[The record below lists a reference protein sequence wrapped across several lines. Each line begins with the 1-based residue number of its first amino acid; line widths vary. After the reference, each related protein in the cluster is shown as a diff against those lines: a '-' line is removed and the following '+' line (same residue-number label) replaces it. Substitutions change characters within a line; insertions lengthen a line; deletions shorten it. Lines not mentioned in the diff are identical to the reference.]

1 MTSLNKLFD
10 FNSGI
15 SKIINKN
22 IKSLS
27 SFELLNIKH
36 EKNKIK
42 FNKLNT
48 NKIDIKKVIEEKY
61 LYNSLYFISHKNKF
75 RILLIKIIENASFN
89 LILII
94 ITYIN
99 ALMTFFYT
107 YKIRL
112 CFLYL
117 QFEDKNEC
125 LIKYKKDINF
135 DNILD
140 KINIIFNIL
149 FSIEIFIKIIA
160 SGLLFNKNSFLRNG
174 WNVIDFIIVIYQWIK
189 INHKNWG
196 NLSIFRCLKL
206 LNNLKNLKFLRR
218 IKLLIN
224 SVIVSLPTLGK
235 VILFLMFIFLIFG
248 ILGMQLFSGIF
259 YNRCREKPI
268 LISNKVYKNKIIPY
282 YISKPV
288 SERICSPNN
297 YSGTFKCP
305 SNSFCVNYYNIID
318 YFNMT
323 NITMNSFEIKD
334 EKLKNNEWLYYG
346 VFNFD
351 NIINCLI
358 NSFTFMTLQN
368 WADDLTKLLDGNY
381 YITTIIYFVAIVVI
395 GGFFI
400 IKLILA
406 AQNDAFKK
414 VINDE
419 RELKLKQLLS
429 VENKNDFLNFSKNEI
444 KNFIDLDQKDL
455 SPILKKKETIHSLHY
470 KNIDKTFFSAASVS
484 NFKYD
489 NNKNKEDEKNVNDN
503 NNDNNNMNINSY
515 FKDSKSNSNLIVN
528 NNNNNI
534 NSVRKKPIKKY
545 NTKKSIKEITNFKMQ
560 KIFKLKRFQDS
571 EDKFFTS
578 DKNSIKNEVKKES
591 SLFNIENNNNNN
603 NNPNYIDCSHNI
615 NFSFEENNNN
625 KNNNNNNNIHHSIN
639 KNILIINNKIY
650 YHNKKNLKKFLIK
663 NKFKHPDH
671 FLSEYFK
678 IIIPKKNSN
687 IISKIIIKS
696 KYNKLK
702 QKFYNILK
710 YFIIKEYPHHKRYFI
725 FNLIIYIT
733 ITINIIF
740 LCFIKYPI
748 SKTNLN
754 IIDKINIISSFILIL
769 ELLIKFFVL
778 GFSKFF
784 EEHINKVYVVILIL
798 GLIEIIYCK
807 FLGDSFYYSNASLSS
822 LRMIRYLKLFK
833 YAKEGGFIRKFVD
846 FFLLSMRDLLYYCIL
861 LFFFIL
867 IFAIAGRELFAN
879 SVYIIKEKDEYN
891 MFYLEKKSP
900 RENFDSVLNS
910 LVTVFI
916 FFIGDNWPEI
926 MYEYS
931 KLYLTRSEIYFIG
944 TNVIGNIMSLNLFL
958 SILMSNY
965 ETDDRIN
972 LFVKQNKRNS
982 NNIVFKSENK
992 FKMIIKLIKKY
1003 FEDFLNCCIKPEKII
1018 NTNIRRRRKNMIGT
1032 DIIFGK
1038 NFVKQIQEFKNYIK
1052 IERSSL
1058 NIFNSNNKFRI
1069 LCSNI
1074 LQKNKIFINI
1084 VYYNTILSLII
1095 LAWDSPILE
1104 FKQKRIIFIFDI
1116 IITFIFFIEILLKII
1131 SFGFLFNGENSY
1143 LRYEYNFLDFISFII
1158 SLIYILTNF
1167 KMYLEKETNV
1177 RINKYN
1183 NVIKIIKLLRLFRI
1197 FKLIESSES
1206 LKAALRAFLKSLKQM
1221 IKILV
1226 FSMFFI
1232 LIFDIIGVTY
1242 FRGKFNRCDFLNV
1255 PKSHQIL
1262 VKTKW
1267 DCMDYGGN
1275 WITPYPNLNNI
1286 FSGYVLFFEMMTTE
1300 NWTKYLYLGID
1311 SININIQPQYNHAK
1325 YRGLFFIL
1333 YMIFAFFFLLNLAI
1347 AILSDNFNKE
1357 KEKIENNKFKKPV
1370 QNEYLKIFKSLFKEK
1385 IPKKRIRVDKI
1396 RKVLITILDS
1406 IYFEVVI
1413 TVCIITNLFVLCM
1426 NSPSRSKTTE
1436 NFVSNMNKI
1445 LSYVFIIE
1453 GCLKIYVYELTYFKN
1468 GWNIIDFIVVVE
1480 SIITLTLS
1488 KYIKVLNNDL
1498 ETALF
1503 KVLRMGRVL
1512 RLLKTTN
1519 VLQRIFNLFINSIP
1533 SVFNVLILYFL
1544 TLFIYAIIGMTM
1556 FYNLKYQDII
1566 SEKWNFRNFF
1576 NSFLILIRV
1585 TSGEGWNTILHES
1598 INERDGF
1605 FDCKYDNEMT
1615 IYEKYKENIG
1625 CGTIFGFPYYISFVI
1640 LSTMMFLEFFS
1651 AVISSAMNDTYAM
1664 NLEELK
1670 ISEINKFKKKW
1681 IKFDKEGSGFIKY
1694 NKLNKFLYSIGH
1706 PLGIT
1711 SLKIK
1716 DFMSITSLLNIY
1728 TYSYKKEHYV
1738 FFYDVL
1744 IELTKYYLLNKFI
1757 EEEFNKE
1764 KLLNNNIEE
1773 IIENKTEAFINYMSS
1788 INDMQNDHFYQIYN
1802 PYNLE
1807 KKYKKYVQDEYIR
1820 GGIFKTKKL
1829 TVNMTWAIMKLS
1841 SFVKC
1846 YKSMKK
1852 KTIKAIENDEYKN
1865 DLAEY
1870 VILYQKRIEDE
1881 DNPNYFKEECIDQD
1895 NYIGKEFYEKNYG
1908 YQGVSNLD
1916 SEINNNNNNEEKKK
1930 NSNKSNKRIKYKLNN
1945 DD

>member
-1 MTSLNKLFD
+1 MTSSNKLFD

-27 SFELLNIKH
+27 SFELVNKKNN
-36 EKNKIK
+36 KNKI
-42 FNKLNT
+42 NKLKP

-61 LYNSLYFISHKNKF
+61 LYNSLYIFTHKNKF
-75 RILLIKIIENASFN
+75 RVLLIKIIENASFN

-112 CFLYL
+112 CFLYF

-135 DNILD
+135 DNVLD
-140 KINIIFNIL
+140 KINIVFNL
-149 FSIEIFIKIIA
+149 FFSLEIFIKIIA
-160 SGLLFNKNSFLRNG
+160 TGFLFNKNSFLRNG

-235 VILFLMFIFLIFG
+235 VIVFLMFIFLTFG

-268 LISNKVYKNKIIPY
+268 LISEKVYKNKTIPY

-305 SNSFCVNYYNIID
+305 SNSFCVNFYNIID
-318 YFNMT
+318 YFNLT
-323 NITMNSFEIKD
+323 NVTMNSFEIKD
-334 EKLKNNEWLYYG
+334 EKLKHNEWLYYG

-381 YITTIIYFVAIVVI
+381 YITTVVYFVAIVVI

-419 RELKLKQLLS
+419 RELKLKQLKS
-429 VENKNDFLNFSKNEI
+429 VENKNDFLNFSKKEI
-444 KNFIDLDQKDL
+444 KNFIDLDQQDL
-455 SPILKKKETIHSLHY
+455 SPILKKKETIHSMHL
-470 KNIDKTFFSAASVS
+470 KNIDKSYLRAATSFKISKFEKKEDEKKNNDENENNKINFTSYFKDNKSVS
-484 NFKYD
+484 NFNST
-489 NNKNKEDEKNVNDN
+489 NN
-503 NNDNNNMNINSY
+503 
-515 FKDSKSNSNLIVN
+515 
-528 NNNNNI
+528 
-534 NSVRKKPIKKY
+534 VRKKPIKKY
-545 NTKKSIKEITNFKMQ
+545 NTKKSIKEITNSKMN
-560 KIFKLKRFQDS
+560 KFFKLKRFQDS
-571 EDKFFTS
+571 EVNFFSS
-578 DKNSIKNEVKKES
+578 DKNSIKKEFKNEMN
-591 SLFNIENNNNNN
+591 LFNIESNNNK
-603 NNPNYIDCSHNI
+603 PNFIDCSNNI
-615 NFSFEENNNN
+615 NHSFEEND
-625 KNNNNNNNIHHSIN
+625 KNNNHNIYHNNN
-639 KNILIINNKIY
+639 KNILIISHKIF

-663 NKFKHPDH
+663 NKFKHPDD
-671 FLSEYFK
+671 FLSEYFEITIHKKKTK
-678 IIIPKKNSN
+678 ILSKKKIKSTFN
-687 IISKIIIKS
+687 II
-696 KYNKLK
+696 K
-702 QKFYNILK
+702 QKFYNKLK
-710 YFIIKEYPHHKRYFI
+710 YFVIKEYPHHFRYFI
-725 FNLIIYIT
+725 FNFVIYIT

-740 LCFIKYPI
+740 LCMIKYPI
-748 SKTNLN
+748 SKKNLN
-754 IIDKINIISSFILIL
+754 IIDKINIISSLILIL
-769 ELLIKFFVL
+769 ELLMKTFVL

-784 EEHINKVYVVILIL
+784 KDNLNKVYVVILIL

-807 FLGDSFYYSNASLSS
+807 LLGDSFYYSNASLSS

-891 MFYLEKKSP
+891 MFYIEKKSP

-931 KLYLTRSEIYFIG
+931 KLYLTSSEIYFIG

-965 ETDDRIN
+965 ETDDRID

-982 NNIVFKSENK
+982 NNLVFKNENK
-992 FKMIIKLIKKY
+992 CKIVLKMINKY
-1003 FEDFLNCCIKPEKII
+1003 FYDFLNCCIKPEKM
-1018 NTNIRRRRKNMIGT
+1018 NNKNQRRKNLIGT
-1032 DIIFGK
+1032 DIIFGT
-1038 NFVKQIQEFKNYIK
+1038 NFVKQIQEYKNYIK
-1052 IERSSL
+1052 IERKSL
-1058 NIFNSNNKFRI
+1058 NVFDSNNKFRVF
-1069 LCSNI
+1069 CSNV
-1074 LQKNKIFINI
+1074 LQKNKIFINV
-1084 VYYNTILSLII
+1084 VYYNSILSLII

-1104 FKQKRIIFIFDI
+1104 FKQKRIIFIIDI
-1116 IITFIFFIEILLKII
+1116 IITFIFFIEIILKVV

-1143 LRYEYNFLDFISFII
+1143 LRYEYNFLDFLSFVI
-1158 SLIYILTNF
+1158 SLVYISTNF
-1167 KMYLEKETNV
+1167 KMYLEIETIV
-1177 RINKYN
+1177 SINKYN
-1183 NVIKIIKLLRLFRI
+1183 DIIKIIKLLRLVRI

-1267 DCMDYGGN
+1267 DCMDYGGD

-1311 SININIQPQYNHAK
+1311 AININIQPEYNHAK
-1325 YRGLFFIL
+1325 YKGLFFIL

-1357 KEKIENNKFKKPV
+1357 KEKIENNKFKKPI
-1370 QNEYLKIFKSLFKEK
+1370 QNEYLKIFKRLFKEK

-1396 RKVLITILDS
+1396 KKTLITILDS

-1413 TVCIITNLFVLCM
+1413 TVCIIANLFVLCM
-1426 NSPSRSKTTE
+1426 NYPSRSKTTE

-1445 LSYVFIIE
+1445 LSYVFITE
-1453 GCLKIYVYELTYFKN
+1453 GCLKIYVYELNYFKN

-1480 SIITLTLS
+1480 SVITLTLS
-1488 KYIKVLNNDL
+1488 KYIKVLTNDL

-1512 RLLKTTN
+1512 RLLKATN

-1556 FYNLKYQDII
+1556 FYNLKYQEII
-1566 SEKWNFRNFF
+1566 NEKWNYRNFF

-1598 INERDGF
+1598 IKERNGF

-1615 IYEKYKENIG
+1615 VDEKYKENIG
-1625 CGTIFGFPYYISFVI
+1625 CGTIIGFPYYISFVI

-1681 IKFDKEGSGFIKY
+1681 IKFDKEGTGFIKY
-1694 NKLNKFLYSIGH
+1694 NKLNKFLYSIGY

-1716 DFMSITSLLNIY
+1716 DFMNIISLLNIY
-1728 TYSYKKEHYV
+1728 TYSYEKEHYV

-1744 IELTKYYLLNKFI
+1744 VELTKYYLLNKVI
-1757 EEEFNKE
+1757 EEEFNKD
-1764 KLLNNNIEE
+1764 KVINNNIEE
-1773 IIENKTEAFINYMSS
+1773 IIENKTEAFINYMIS
-1788 INDMQNDHFYQIYN
+1788 INDMQKDHFYQIYN
-1802 PYNLE
+1802 PYNLDI
-1807 KKYKKYVQDEYIR
+1807 KYKKYVQDEYVR
-1820 GGIFKTKKL
+1820 GGIFKAKKL
-1829 TVNMTWAIMKLS
+1829 TVNMTWAIVKLS
-1841 SFVKC
+1841 SFIKC

-1881 DNPNYFKEECIDQD
+1881 DNPNYFKEECVDQE

-1908 YQGVSNLD
+1908 YKGVSNLE
-1916 SEINNNNNNEEKKK
+1916 SENNNNNNNNVIVEEKKK
-1930 NSNKSNKRIKYKLNN
+1930 NSNKRIKYKISK